1 MGNKDVCEGKDS
13 GKEILVRISISADLA
28 QNLLTKF
35 LVKILCWENPWQ
47 GLGPGRM
54 KENANRQLNE
64 GSV

>member
-35 LVKILCWENPWQ
+35 LVIILC
-47 GLGPGRM
+47 
-54 KENANRQLNE
+54 
-64 GSV
+64 